1 MPNRLPWDRLKPV
14 PRVFRP
20 ASMHD
25 VALKLAVV
33 AAGGILAQWVA
44 WRTRLPAIV
53 LLLVGGFVL
62 GPLTGWLDPAT
73 DFGAAYRPVVSIA
86 VAIILFE
93 GGLTLNVAEIRETSK
108 AVRRLILFGGPLVWG
123 LTALAAHFVAGLS
136 WPTASVLGAILV
148 VTGPTVVMPL
158 LRQAHLATRPASLL
172 RWEAIVNDAIGAL
185 FAVIAFETFL
195 VLHGSHGAGGLIAS
209 LAVGTVVAVGGGYA
223 AGSLIEWAFTR
234 GYVPEYL
241 KAPVLLATVI
251 AAHALTNMLLEE
263 AGLLTVTVMG
273 IRLANS
279 RIASLAEM
287 RRFKETVT
295 ILLVSGLFL
304 LLTAALDMEAI
315 RSLDWRAVGFVALVM
330 FVIRPLAVVISTAGS
345 GITLRE
351 QLFVGWIAP
360 RGIVAVAVASLFAAA
375 LSDNGV
381 NDAPQ
386 LVAYTFAV
394 VVATVFAHGFTLA
407 PFATLLGLT
416 SASKPGILIVGGSPV
431 MAAFAATLKEAGI
444 PVMIADTAW
453 SRLREAR
460 LAEIPVYFGE
470 VLSEEAHYDLDVKR
484 FAALIAT
491 TSNDAYNALVCTNL
505 GPEIGRTNVFEIPTI
520 REQAERKSLS
530 FTLGGRPL
538 TRDPELRSLDF
549 QLEHIRGWG
558 FQATRITEEFSYQ
571 EYLDSRAEGA
581 RVILWRK
588 PSGKLVFRATTEKSS
603 PEPGD
608 LVISFAP
615 PRAEKKS
622 TE

>member
-1 MPNRLPWDRLKPV
+1 
-14 PRVFRP
+14 
-20 ASMHD
+20 MHD

-33 AAGGILAQWVA
+33 AAGGIFAQWVA

-53 LLLVGGFVL
+53 LLLVGGFIL
-62 GPLTGWLDPAT
+62 GPLSGWLNPAS
-73 DFGAAYRPVVSIA
+73 DFGEAYRPVVSIA

-93 GGLTLNVAEIRETSK
+93 GGLTLNVAEIRETST
-108 AVRRLILFGGPLVWG
+108 AVRRLILFAGPMVWG
-123 LTALAAHFVAGLS
+123 MTALAAHIVAGLS
-136 WPTASVLGAILV
+136 WPTATVLGAILV

-158 LRQAHLATRPASLL
+158 LRQAHLAARPASLL

-185 FAVIAFETFL
+185 FAVIAFEIFL
-195 VLHGSHGAGGLIAS
+195 VLHGSHSAGEVLTS
-209 LAVGTVVAVGGGYA
+209 LAAGTVIAIGGGFT
-223 AGSLIEWAFTR
+223 AGTAIEWAFTR
-234 GYVPEYL
+234 GHVPEYL
-241 KAPVLLATVI
+241 KAPVLLATVVT
-251 AAHALTNMLLEE
+251 AHALTNMVLEE

-279 RIASLAEM
+279 RIASLTEM

-315 RSLDWRAVGFVALVM
+315 RSLDLRAVAFVVLVM
-330 FVIRPLAVVISTAGS
+330 FVIRPLAVIVSTAGS
-345 GITLRE
+345 GISLRE
-351 QLFVGWIAP
+351 QVFVGWIAP
-360 RGIVAVAVASLFAAA
+360 RGIVAVAVSSLFAVA
-375 LSDNGV
+375 LADDGV
-381 NDAPQ
+381 DDASQ
-386 LVAYTFAV
+386 MVAYAFAV
-394 VVATVFAHGFTLA
+394 VVATVFVHGFTLA
-407 PFATLLGLT
+407 PLATLLGLT
-416 SASKPGILIVGGSPV
+416 SATKPGILILGGSPV
-431 MAAFAATLKEAGI
+431 TAAFATTLKETGI

-470 VLSEEAHYDLDVKR
+470 VLSEEAHYDLDLKR

-505 GPEIGRTNVFEIPTI
+505 SPEIGRPNVFEIPTV

-538 TRDPELRSLDF
+538 TRDPELRSVDF
-549 QLEHIRGWG
+549 QLEHFRGWG
-558 FQATRITEEFSYQ
+558 FQVTRITDEFSYQ
-571 EYLDSRAEGA
+571 HYLDSRVAGA
-581 RVILWRK
+581 RVLLWRK
-588 PSGKLVFRATTEKSS
+588 PSGKLVFRATTDKSN

-615 PRAEKKS
+615 PRAEKKPS
-622 TE
+622 D

>member
-1 MPNRLPWDRLKPV
+1 
-14 PRVFRP
+14 
-20 ASMHD
+20 MHD

-62 GPLTGWLDPAT
+62 GPLTGWLDPAV

-108 AVRRLILFGGPLVWG
+108 AVRRLILLGGPLVWG
-123 LTALAAHFVAGLS
+123 MTALAAHFVAGLS

-158 LRQAHLATRPASLL
+158 LRQSHLATRPASLL

-195 VLHGSHGAGGLIAS
+195 VLHGSHSAGDLVAS
-209 LAVGTVVAVGGGYA
+209 LAVGMVVAVGGGYA
-223 AGSLIEWAFTR
+223 AGTAIEWAFTR
-234 GYVPEYL
+234 GHVPEYL
-241 KAPVLLATVI
+241 KAPVLLATVV
-251 AAHALTNMLLEE
+251 AAHALTNMVLEE

-279 RIASLAEM
+279 RIASLTEM

-304 LLTAALDMEAI
+304 LLTSALDMEAI
-315 RSLDWRAVGFVALVM
+315 RSLDLRAVAFVGLVM

-345 GITLRE
+345 GISLRE

-360 RGIVAVAVASLFAAA
+360 RGIVAVAVSSLFGAA
-375 LSDNGV
+375 LLDNGV
-381 NDAPQ
+381 GDAPQ
-386 LVAYTFAV
+386 MVAYTFAV

-407 PFATLLGLT
+407 PLASRLGLT
-416 SASKPGILIVGGSPV
+416 SATKPGLLIVGGSPV
-431 MAAFAATLKEAGI
+431 TAALATTLKEAEI

-470 VLSEEAHYDLDVKR
+470 VLSEDAHYELDVKR
-484 FAALIAT
+484 FAAVIAT

-505 GPEIGRTNVFEIPTI
+505 GPEIGRANVFEIPTI

-538 TRDPELRSLDF
+538 THNPELRSLDF

-558 FQATRITEEFSYQ
+558 FQTTRITEEFSYRQ
-571 EYLDSRAEGA
+571 YLDSRAEGA
-581 RVILWRK
+581 RVLLWRK
-588 PSGKLVFRATTEKSS
+588 PSGKLVFRAATEKSN
-603 PEPGD
+603 PEAGD

-615 PRAEKKS
+615 PRTELKS
-622 TE
+622 

>member
-1 MPNRLPWDRLKPV
+1 
-14 PRVFRP
+14 
-20 ASMHD
+20 MHD

-62 GPLTGWLDPAT
+62 GPLTGWLDPAA

-108 AVRRLILFGGPLVWG
+108 AVRRLILLGGPLVWG
-123 LTALAAHFVAGLS
+123 MTALAAHFVAGLS

-158 LRQAHLATRPASLL
+158 LRQSHLATRPASLL

-195 VLHGSHGAGGLIAS
+195 VLHGSHSAGDLVASLAGGLI
-209 LAVGTVVAVGGGYA
+209 VAVGGGYA
-223 AGSLIEWAFTR
+223 AGTAIEWAFTR
-234 GYVPEYL
+234 GHVPEYL
-241 KAPVLLATVI
+241 KAPVLLATVV
-251 AAHALTNMLLEE
+251 AAHALTNMVLEE

-304 LLTAALDMEAI
+304 LLTSALDMEAI
-315 RSLDWRAVGFVALVM
+315 RALDLRAVAFVGLVM
-330 FVIRPLAVVISTAGS
+330 FVIRPLAVVITTAGS
-345 GITLRE
+345 GISLRE

-360 RGIVAVAVASLFAAA
+360 RGIVAVAVSSLFGAA
-375 LSDNGV
+375 LLDNGV
-381 NDAPQ
+381 GDAPQ
-386 LVAYTFAV
+386 MVAYTFAV

-407 PFATLLGLT
+407 PLATLLGLT
-416 SASKPGILIVGGSPV
+416 SATKPGILIVGGSPV
-431 MAAFAATLKEAGI
+431 TAAFATTLREAEI
-444 PVMIADTAW
+444 PVMVADTAW
-453 SRLREAR
+453 SRLRESR

-470 VLSEEAHYDLDVKR
+470 VLSEDAHYELDVKR
-484 FAALIAT
+484 FAAVIAT

-505 GPEIGRTNVFEIPTI
+505 GPEIGRANVFEVPTV
-520 REQAERKSLS
+520 REQAERKSLN

-558 FQATRITEEFSYQ
+558 FQTTRITEEFSYQ
-571 EYLDSRAEGA
+571 QYLDSRAEGA
-581 RVILWRK
+581 RVLLWRK
-588 PSGKLVFRATTEKSS
+588 PSGRLVFRAATEKSS

-608 LVISFAP
+608 LVISFTP
-615 PRAEKKS
+615 PRPEKKPAD
-622 TE
+622 

>member
-1 MPNRLPWDRLKPV
+1 
-14 PRVFRP
+14 
-20 ASMHD
+20 MHD

-123 LTALAAHFVAGLS
+123 LMALAAHFVAGLS

-195 VLHGSHGAGGLIAS
+195 VLHGSYSAGDLIAS
-209 LAVGTVVAVGGGYA
+209 LAVGMVVAVGGGYA
-223 AGSLIEWAFTR
+223 AGSLIEWAFSR
-234 GYVPEYL
+234 GHVPEYL
-241 KAPVLLATVI
+241 KAPVLLATVV

-279 RIASLAEM
+279 RIASLTEM

>member
-1 MPNRLPWDRLKPV
+1 
-14 PRVFRP
+14 
-20 ASMHD
+20 MHD

-123 LTALAAHFVAGLS
+123 LTALAAHVVAGLS

-158 LRQAHLATRPASLL
+158 LRQAHLAARPASLL

-195 VLHGSHGAGGLIAS
+195 VLDGSYSAGDLIAS
-209 LAVGTVVAVGGGYA
+209 LAVGMVIAVGGGYA
-223 AGSLIEWAFTR
+223 AGSLIEWAFSR
-234 GYVPEYL
+234 GHVPEYL
-241 KAPVLLATVI
+241 KAPVLLATVV

-315 RSLDWRAVGFVALVM
+315 RSLDWRAVAFVGLVM
-330 FVIRPLAVVISTAGS
+330 FVIRPLAVVISTAGA

-407 PFATLLGLT
+407 PLATWLGLT

-588 PSGKLVFRATTEKSS
+588 PSGKLVFRSTTEKSS

>member
-1 MPNRLPWDRLKPV
+1 
-14 PRVFRP
+14 
-20 ASMHD
+20 MHD

-108 AVRRLILFGGPLVWG
+108 AVRRLILLGGPLVWG
-123 LTALAAHFVAGLS
+123 MTALAAHFVAGLS

-158 LRQAHLATRPASLL
+158 LRQSHLATRPASLL

-195 VLHGSHGAGGLIAS
+195 VLHGSHSAGDLVASLAGGL
-209 LAVGTVVAVGGGYA
+209 LVAVGGGYA
-223 AGSLIEWAFTR
+223 AGTAIEWAFTR
-234 GYVPEYL
+234 GHVPEYL
-241 KAPVLLATVI
+241 KAPVLLATVV
-251 AAHALTNMLLEE
+251 AVHALTNMVLEE

-279 RIASLAEM
+279 RIASLTEM

-304 LLTAALDMEAI
+304 LLTSALDMEAI
-315 RSLDWRAVGFVALVM
+315 RSLDLRAVAFVGLVM

-360 RGIVAVAVASLFAAA
+360 RGIVAVAVSSLFGAA
-375 LSDNGV
+375 LLDNGV
-381 NDAPQ
+381 GDAPQ
-386 LVAYTFAV
+386 MVAYTFAV

-407 PFATLLGLT
+407 PLASRLGLT
-416 SASKPGILIVGGSPV
+416 AATKPGILIVGGSPV
-431 MAAFAATLKEAGI
+431 TAALAATLKEAEI
-444 PVMIADTAW
+444 PVMVADTAW
-453 SRLREAR
+453 SRLREPR

-470 VLSEEAHYDLDVKR
+470 VLSEDAHYELDVKR
-484 FAALIAT
+484 FAAVIAT

-505 GPEIGRTNVFEIPTI
+505 GPEIGRANVFEVPTI

-558 FQATRITEEFSYQ
+558 FQITRITEEFSYQ
-571 EYLDSRAEGA
+571 QYLDSRAEGA
-581 RVILWRK
+581 RVLLWRK
-588 PSGKLVFRATTEKSS
+588 PSGKLVFRAVTEKSN
-603 PEPGD
+603 PEAGD

-615 PRAEKKS
+615 PRPEKKPAD
-622 TE
+622 

>member
-1 MPNRLPWDRLKPV
+1 
-14 PRVFRP
+14 
-20 ASMHD
+20 MHD

-33 AAGGILAQWVA
+33 AAGGIFAQWVA

-62 GPLTGWLDPAT
+62 GPLTGWLNPAS

-93 GGLTLNVAEIRETSK
+93 GGLTLNVAEIRETST
-108 AVRRLILFGGPLVWG
+108 AVRRLILFAGPMVWG
-123 LTALAAHFVAGLS
+123 MTALAAHIVAGLS
-136 WPTASVLGAILV
+136 WPTATVLGAILV

-158 LRQAHLATRPASLL
+158 LRQAHLAARPASLL

-195 VLHGSHGAGGLIAS
+195 VLHGSHSAGEVLTS
-209 LAVGTVVAVGGGYA
+209 LAAGTVIAIGGGFA
-223 AGSLIEWAFTR
+223 AGTAIEWAFTR
-234 GYVPEYL
+234 GHVPEYL
-241 KAPVLLATVI
+241 KAPVLLATVV
-251 AAHALTNMLLEE
+251 AAHALTNMVLEE

-279 RIASLAEM
+279 RIASLTEM

-315 RSLDWRAVGFVALVM
+315 RSLDLRAVAFVVLVM
-330 FVIRPLAVVISTAGS
+330 FVIRPLAVIVSTAGS
-345 GITLRE
+345 GISLRE
-351 QLFVGWIAP
+351 QVFVGWIAP
-360 RGIVAVAVASLFAAA
+360 RGIVAVAVSSLFAVA
-375 LSDNGV
+375 LADDGV
-381 NDAPQ
+381 DDAPQ
-386 LVAYTFAV
+386 MVAYTFAV
-394 VVATVFAHGFTLA
+394 VVATVFVHGFTLA
-407 PFATLLGLT
+407 PLATLLGLT
-416 SASKPGILIVGGSPV
+416 SATKPGILILGGSPV
-431 MAAFAATLKEAGI
+431 TAAFATTLKETGI

-505 GPEIGRTNVFEIPTI
+505 SPEIGRANVFEIPTV

-538 TRDPELRSLDF
+538 TRDPELRSVDF
-549 QLEHIRGWG
+549 QLEHFRGWG
-558 FQATRITEEFSYQ
+558 FQVTRITEEFSYQ
-571 EYLDSRAEGA
+571 HYLDSRVAGA
-581 RVILWRK
+581 RVLLWRK
-588 PSGKLVFRATTEKSS
+588 PSGKLVFRATTDKSN

-615 PRAEKKS
+615 PRAEKKPS
-622 TE
+622 D

>member
-1 MPNRLPWDRLKPV
+1 
-14 PRVFRP
+14 
-20 ASMHD
+20 
-25 VALKLAVV
+25 
-33 AAGGILAQWVA
+33 
-44 WRTRLPAIV
+44 
-53 LLLVGGFVL
+53 
-62 GPLTGWLDPAT
+62 
-73 DFGAAYRPVVSIA
+73 
-86 VAIILFE
+86 
-93 GGLTLNVAEIRETSK
+93 
-108 AVRRLILFGGPLVWG
+108 
-123 LTALAAHFVAGLS
+123 
-136 WPTASVLGAILV
+136 
-148 VTGPTVVMPL
+148 
-158 LRQAHLATRPASLL
+158 
-172 RWEAIVNDAIGAL
+172 
-185 FAVIAFETFL
+185 
-195 VLHGSHGAGGLIAS
+195 
-209 LAVGTVVAVGGGYA
+209 
-223 AGSLIEWAFTR
+223 
-234 GYVPEYL
+234 
-241 KAPVLLATVI
+241 
-251 AAHALTNMLLEE
+251 
-263 AGLLTVTVMG
+263 
-273 IRLANS
+273 
-279 RIASLAEM
+279 
-287 RRFKETVT
+287 
-295 ILLVSGLFL
+295 
-304 LLTAALDMEAI
+304 
-315 RSLDWRAVGFVALVM
+315 
-330 FVIRPLAVVISTAGS
+330 
-345 GITLRE
+345 
-351 QLFVGWIAP
+351 
-360 RGIVAVAVASLFAAA
+360 
-375 LSDNGV
+375 
-381 NDAPQ
+381 
-386 LVAYTFAV
+386 V

-431 MAAFAATLKEAGI
+431 MAAFAATLKETGI

-538 TRDPELRSLDF
+538 TRNPELRSLDF

-571 EYLDSRAEGA
+571 EYLDNRAEGA

-588 PSGKLVFRATTEKSS
+588 PSGKLVFRAATEKSN

>member
-1 MPNRLPWDRLKPV
+1 
-14 PRVFRP
+14 
-20 ASMHD
+20 MHD

-33 AAGGILAQWVA
+33 AAGGIFAQWVA

-62 GPLTGWLDPAT
+62 GPLTGWLNPAS

-93 GGLTLNVAEIRETSK
+93 GGLTLNVAEIRETST
-108 AVRRLILFGGPLVWG
+108 AVRRLILFAGPMVWG
-123 LTALAAHFVAGLS
+123 MTALAAHIVAGLS
-136 WPTASVLGAILV
+136 WPTATVLGAILV

-158 LRQAHLATRPASLL
+158 LRQAHLAARPASLL

-195 VLHGSHGAGGLIAS
+195 VLHGSHSAGEVLTS
-209 LAVGTVVAVGGGYA
+209 LAAGTVIAIGGGFA
-223 AGSLIEWAFTR
+223 AGTAIEWAFTR
-234 GYVPEYL
+234 GHVPEYL
-241 KAPVLLATVI
+241 KAPVLLAIVV
-251 AAHALTNMLLEE
+251 AAHALTNMVLEE

-279 RIASLAEM
+279 RIASLTEM

-315 RSLDWRAVGFVALVM
+315 RSLDLRAVAFVVLVM
-330 FVIRPLAVVISTAGS
+330 FVIRPLAVIVSTAGS
-345 GITLRE
+345 GISLRE
-351 QLFVGWIAP
+351 QVFVGWIAP
-360 RGIVAVAVASLFAAA
+360 RGIVAVAVSSLFAVA
-375 LSDNGV
+375 LADDGV
-381 NDAPQ
+381 TDAPQ
-386 LVAYTFAV
+386 MVAYTFAV
-394 VVATVFAHGFTLA
+394 VVATVFVHGFTLA
-407 PFATLLGLT
+407 PLATLLGLT
-416 SASKPGILIVGGSPV
+416 SATKPGILILGGSPV
-431 MAAFAATLKEAGI
+431 TAAFATTLKETGI

-505 GPEIGRTNVFEIPTI
+505 SPEIGRANVFEIPTV

-538 TRDPELRSLDF
+538 TRDPELRSVDF
-549 QLEHIRGWG
+549 QLEHFRGWG
-558 FQATRITEEFSYQ
+558 FQVTRITEEFSYQ
-571 EYLDSRAEGA
+571 HYLDSRAEGA
-581 RVILWRK
+581 RVLLWRK
-588 PSGKLVFRATTEKSS
+588 PSGKLVFRATTDKSN

-615 PRAEKKS
+615 PRAEKKPS
-622 TE
+622 D

>member
-1 MPNRLPWDRLKPV
+1 
-14 PRVFRP
+14 
-20 ASMHD
+20 MHD
-25 VALKLAVV
+25 VALKLAAI

-44 WRTRLPAIV
+44 WRTNLPAIV
-53 LLLVGGFVL
+53 LLLVGGFAI
-62 GPLTGWLDPAT
+62 GPLSGWIDPLA
-73 DFGAAYRPVVSIA
+73 DFGDAFRPVVSIA

-93 GGLTLNVAEIRETSK
+93 GGLTLNLAEIRETSK
-108 AVRRLILFGGPLVWG
+108 AVRRLILIGGPLAWG
-123 LTALAAHFVAGLS
+123 LTALAAHFVAGFS
-136 WPTASVLGAILV
+136 WPAATVLGAILV

-158 LRQAHLATRPASLL
+158 LRQAHLAARPASLL

-185 FAVIAFETFL
+185 FAVIAFEAFL
-195 VLHGSHGAGGLIAS
+195 VVHGSHSAGSLAAS
-209 LAVGTVVAVGGGYA
+209 LAVGLAAAVGGGYA
-223 AGSLIEWAFTR
+223 AGSAIEWAFTR

-241 KAPVLLATVI
+241 KAPVLLATVV
-251 AAHALTNMLLEE
+251 AAHAVTNLVLEE

-279 RIASLAEM
+279 RIASLTEM
-287 RRFKETVT
+287 RRFKETIT

-304 LLTAALDMEAI
+304 LLTAALDTEAI
-315 RSLDWRAVGFVALVM
+315 RSLDLRAVAFVGLLL
-330 FVIRPLAVVISTAGS
+330 FVIRPLVVLVSTAGS
-345 GITLRE
+345 GATLAE

-360 RGIVAVAVASLFAAA
+360 RGIVAVAVASLFGAA
-375 LSDNGV
+375 LADNGV
-381 NDAPQ
+381 ADAPRM
-386 LVAYTFAV
+386 VAVTFAV

-407 PFATLLGLT
+407 PLAALLGLT
-416 SASKPGILIVGGSPV
+416 SATKPGILIVGGSPLT
-431 MAAFAATLKEAGI
+431 AALAVTLKEAGI
-444 PVMIADTAW
+444 PVTVADTAW

-588 PSGKLVFRATTEKSS
+588 PSGKLVFRATTEKSN

-608 LVISFAP
+608 LVILFAP

>member
-1 MPNRLPWDRLKPV
+1 
-14 PRVFRP
+14 
-20 ASMHD
+20 MHD

-62 GPLTGWLDPAT
+62 GPLTGWLDPAA

-108 AVRRLILFGGPLVWG
+108 AVRRLILLGGPLVWG
-123 LTALAAHFVAGLS
+123 MTALAAHFVAGLS
-136 WPTASVLGAILV
+136 WPTAAVLGAILV

-158 LRQAHLATRPASLL
+158 LRQAHLAARPASLL

-195 VLHGSHGAGGLIAS
+195 VLHGSHGAGNLVAS
-209 LAVGTVVAVGGGYA
+209 LAVGMVVAVGGGYA
-223 AGSLIEWAFTR
+223 AGTAIEWAFTNI
-234 GYVPEYL
+234 
-241 KAPVLLATVI
+241 VL
-251 AAHALTNMLLEE
+251 E
-263 AGLLTVTVMG
+263 
-273 IRLANS
+273 
-279 RIASLAEM
+279 
-287 RRFKETVT
+287 
-295 ILLVSGLFL
+295 
-304 LLTAALDMEAI
+304 D
-315 RSLDWRAVGFVALVM
+315 
-330 FVIRPLAVVISTAGS
+330 
-345 GITLRE
+345 
-351 QLFVGWIAP
+351 
-360 RGIVAVAVASLFAAA
+360 
-375 LSDNGV
+375 
-381 NDAPQ
+381 
-386 LVAYTFAV
+386 
-394 VVATVFAHGFTLA
+394 GFTLA

-416 SASKPGILIVGGSPV
+416 FASKPGILIVGGSPV
-431 MAAFAATLKEAGI
+431 TAPFAATLKEADI

-460 LAEIPVYFGE
+460 LAEIPVCFGE
-470 VLSEEAHYDLDVKR
+470 ILSEEAHYDIEVKR

-505 GPEIGRTNVFEIPTI
+505 GPEIGRANVFEIPTV

-571 EYLDSRAEGA
+571 DYLDSRAEGA

-588 PSGKLVFRATTEKSS
+588 PAGKLVFRVATDKGN
-603 PEPGD
+603 PEAGD

-615 PRAEKKS
+615 PR
-622 TE
+622 TELK